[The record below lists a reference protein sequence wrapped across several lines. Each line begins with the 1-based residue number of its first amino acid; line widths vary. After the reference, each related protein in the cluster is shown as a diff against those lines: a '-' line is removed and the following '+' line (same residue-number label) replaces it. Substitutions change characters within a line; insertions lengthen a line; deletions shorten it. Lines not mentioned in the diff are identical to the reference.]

1 MLTCKRC
8 GDYLFIHLLGINHTQ
23 NINSSVF
30 FFFTVSGYSWWQKT
44 IKYFLQKLSSF
55 CCSRSMMPERRFHV
69 YSKMFINLFYTVCK
83 AHYINCVLK
92 ELDFNSTCGDPSYN
106 HSAFPSRNDF
116 KIINR
121 IWISLI
127 FQINKMNLIYR
138 I

>member
-30 FFFTVSGYSWWQKT
+30 FLHGIRIFMVAENYKIFSTKIVFFLLLTFYDARTPFPCVQ
-44 IKYFLQKLSSF
+44 QNV
-55 CCSRSMMPERRFHV
+55 H
-69 YSKMFINLFYTVCK
+69 LFYTVCK